1 MSGLLLDTCAVLWI
15 GQGQGLSDAGKKRFA
30 AALQQ
35 GEPILVSTMS
45 AWEVGLL
52 VSKSRISLTSDAWN
66 WLNRFMETTTAEWID
81 PTPQAMIQASTLPG
95 TLHRDPV
102 DRILV
107 ASAREAGLVLFTSDK
122 ALLDYGAAGHVRVH
136 RC

>member
-45 AWEVGLL
+45 ALEVGLL
-52 VSKSRISLTSDAWN
+52 VSKGH
-66 WLNRFMETTTAEWID
+66 F
-81 PTPQAMIQASTLPG
+81 
-95 TLHRDPV
+95 
-102 DRILV
+102 
-107 ASAREAGLVLFTSDK
+107 SDK
-122 ALLDYGAAGHVRVH
+122 RRLELAQSLHGDDQR
-136 RC
+136 